1 VTEAKKRNG
10 LGSGYVAGKRKHT
23 FTEADIAREIR
34 YMDIRKYCLS
44 KMQNTQEYRDEH
56 WQISDDNLKVYMQGM
71 FDACSDFLGWC
82 EGRIDAK

>member
-1 VTEAKKRNG
+1 
-10 LGSGYVAGKRKHT
+10 
-23 FTEADIAREIR
+23 
-34 YMDIRKYCLS
+34 LS

-82 EGRIDAK
+82 EGRIDQ